1 MHWLFA
7 SFDSSIGSLNPQGP
21 ISVPFGF
28 PGHSSESKSPLFNDT
43 RNYRMLLCIHAAS
56 LNTSQL
62 NCVFLWTFDG
72 QGYGKF
78 L

>member
-1 MHWLFA
+1 
-7 SFDSSIGSLNPQGP
+7 
-21 ISVPFGF
+21 
-28 PGHSSESKSPLFNDT
+28 
-43 RNYRMLLCIHAAS
+43 MLLCIHVAS

-62 NCVFLWTFDG
+62 NCFFLWTFDG